1 LDFVHLSHLA
11 GYVMSCS
18 VPCCSNPLRG
28 KDLWTRRA
36 LPRRCLT
43 EVRYVWPAYQ
53 ESSSPPKV
61 CLLAWSFPPKGAVTC
76 CCGAGPVRG
85 QNMSGNQSDW
95 LTRAICVQ
103 DAGSRRAAAG
113 CRSGLVGCVW
123 LAARPLRGL
132 AVCRCRHPTQ
142 IPPPTRRACWGR
154 VAGPPAQTGPRKVGQ
169 TGRRNGM
176 RPSSRPDHPVSWVGW
191 SRVESSR
198 VGCGDVPC
206 RWLVGG

>member
-1 LDFVHLSHLA
+1 MAANQPTNHSLAHSLTHCQPAPHPTSAGIVQRVAWEGGGCCCFYFVLSWLSGCREPA
-11 GYVMSCS
+11 GRQTETCRATRKTPAGGARDAGQHTQGKSSWTLCISRTWPVTSCHALFH
-18 VPCCSNPLRG
+18 VAVIHNPLRG

-61 CLLAWSFPPKGAVTC
+61 CLLAWSIPPKGAVTC

-113 CRSGLVGCVW
+113 CRS
-123 LAARPLRGL
+123 R
-132 AVCRCRHPTQ
+132 
-142 IPPPTRRACWGR
+142 
-154 VAGPPAQTGPRKVGQ
+154 
-169 TGRRNGM
+169 
-176 RPSSRPDHPVSWVGW
+176 
-191 SRVESSR
+191 
-198 VGCGDVPC
+198 
-206 RWLVGG
+206 